1 MYALVGSFLSG
12 LCGVIV
18 GNKMKAKTERE
29 RLQKEALS
37 QRAAYRQDWVNA
49 LRQEM
54 AGFYA
59 IVTQHNG
66 SDQDCQKYA
75 DALSLH
81 KAMILLYLNPKE
93 PVYAEIK
100 TVMEN
105 LRPNA
110 SPSGSQSTQKTFAP
124 AQNELGIAEFLR
136 LSQGILKEEW
146 ERIKRELAGKS
157 DDKAPQNV

>member
-1 MYALVGSFLSG
+1 
-12 LCGVIV
+12 
-18 GNKMKAKTERE
+18 
-29 RLQKEALS
+29 
-37 QRAAYRQDWVNA
+37 
-49 LRQEM
+49 
-54 AGFYA
+54 
-59 IVTQHNG
+59 
-66 SDQDCQKYA
+66 
-75 DALSLH
+75 
-81 KAMILLYLNPKE
+81 MILLYLNPKE

-110 SPSGSQSTQKTFAP
+110 SPSGSQSAQKTFTP